1 MFWVAYLEENSDIN
15 AVNFILFS
23 FFLANTQ
30 LLSAS
35 LYQIYKSSG
44 VQVGPVLAH
53 LAGAITTLPSCLPW
67 EAILPSSHGD
77 WVARTQQRLLNGWP
91 VFAPACPPPQPFRV
105 MAQSASLLSGIIVLA
120 RGEHTWRWNCFSV
133 KVFCSNLE
141 VPGQSLQVPSPELER
156 RRERWRW
163 QPSKM
168 AKKED
173 HFGLGQPKPVYSR
186 NSCAT
191 VENCLMIL
199 CLGFLKMKDLVF

>member
-15 AVNFILFS
+15 AVNFILSS

-30 LLSAS
+30 LFSAS

-44 VQVGPVLAH
+44 IQVGPVLAH
-53 LAGAITTLPSCLPW
+53 LAGAITTLPSCLHW

-77 WVARTQQRLLNGWP
+77 WVACTHSAGWMVGQCLPLPALLP
-91 VFAPACPPPQPFRV
+91 SPLEF

-120 RGEHTWRWNCFSV
+120 RGGNTWRWNCFSV
-133 KVFCSNLE
+133 KVFCSNME
-141 VPGQSLQVPSPELER
+141 VPGQNLLVPSPELER
-156 RRERWRW
+156 GRAWWRW

-173 HFGLGQPKPVYSR
+173 HFGLGQAK
-186 NSCAT
+186 T
-191 VENCLMIL
+191 HL
-199 CLGFLKMKDLVF
+199 CQ

>member
-15 AVNFILFS
+15 AVNFILSS

-30 LLSAS
+30 LFSAS

-44 VQVGPVLAH
+44 IQVGPVLAH
-53 LAGAITTLPSCLPW
+53 LAGAITTLPSCLHW

-77 WVARTQQRLLNGWP
+77 WVACTHSAGWMVGQCLPLPALLP
-91 VFAPACPPPQPFRV
+91 SPLEF

-120 RGEHTWRWNCFSV
+120 RGGNTWRWNCFSV
-133 KVFCSNLE
+133 KVFCSNME
-141 VPGQSLQVPSPELER
+141 VPGQNLPVPNPELER
-156 RRERWRW
+156 GRAWWRW

-173 HFGLGQPKPVYSR
+173 HFGLGQAK
-186 NSCAT
+186 T
-191 VENCLMIL
+191 HL
-199 CLGFLKMKDLVF
+199 CQ